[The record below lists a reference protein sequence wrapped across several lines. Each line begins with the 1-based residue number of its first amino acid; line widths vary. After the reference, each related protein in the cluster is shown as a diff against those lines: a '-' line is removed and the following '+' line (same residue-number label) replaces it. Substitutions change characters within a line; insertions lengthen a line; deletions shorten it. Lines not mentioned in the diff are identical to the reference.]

1 MLKGKSGFFCLTLFN
16 YLVINRQITW
26 LNYVLVLWK
35 VEIVRSEVEYFAK
48 EMSKQSVEGSAR
60 VSLLFIVICER

>member
-26 LNYVLVLWK
+26 LNNVLVLWK
-35 VEIVRSEVEYFAK
+35 VEIVRSEVEYLAK

>member
-35 VEIVRSEVEYFAK
+35 VEIVRSEVEYLAK